1 MEVSQPNITLGPEQS
16 WKAPESRFQTQVE
29 HRLSELKADVVER
42 PFLYAGMAF
51 LAGFLSNTLLARI
64 LFLLIAR
71 VVSWLSVP
79 AILVMGI
86 IKLSDLFSVS
96 QRSEPTL
103 LHKP

>member
-1 MEVSQPNITLGPEQS
+1 
-16 WKAPESRFQTQVE
+16 
-29 HRLSELKADVVER
+29 
-42 PFLYAGMAF
+42 
-51 LAGFLSNTLLARI
+51 
-64 LFLLIAR
+64 
-71 VVSWLSVP
+71 LSVP

>member
-1 MEVSQPNITLGPEQS
+1 MEVSQPNITVGPEQS
-16 WKAPESRFQTQVE
+16 WKAPESRFQTEVE
-29 HRLSELKADVVER
+29 HRLNELKADVVAR

-64 LFLLIAR
+64 LFLLVAR

-79 AILVMGI
+79 VILVMGI

>member
-16 WKAPESRFQTQVE
+16 WKTPESRFQAQVE
-29 HRLSELKADVVER
+29 HRLNEFKADVVER

-51 LAGFLSNTLLARI
+51 LAGFLSNTLLARV
-64 LFLLIAR
+64 LFVLIAR